1 MVILAKKEE
10 KRFSPRIDFHSQVRY
25 QLRGKPDFDNALT
38 SDISCGG
45 LRFTSNR
52 FIPTSTAVMFE
63 INVLNR
69 VLRPIGK
76 VAWTAPLPH
85 SDRNQLGIEFVEF
98 DRIERNYLDD
108 FVNMHLS

>member
-76 VAWTAPLPH
+76 VA
-85 SDRNQLGIEFVEF
+85 
-98 DRIERNYLDD
+98 
-108 FVNMHLS
+108 